1 MRNFTIPPVA
11 FFLFAVFANLT
22 LVARLLTR
30 VDVIT
35 SRSDADDAEKNQP
48 ERLQTSTLRPIV
60 PKSSL
65 TQSSQPEKDSGIS
78 SNATAAPQTSDDDYL
93 HITFTGPQSQDGV
106 SRDHIGKDGEWIE
119 NLPAMLGCPHM
130 EDNFE
135 NSDNPLSFN
144 NTPTKESHWNKY
156 YIAYHATVDPGF
168 RKLPFE
174 EYQQNAWSVP
184 IEVKFSPVN
193 GRGVYAKERIPKDTL
208 VWDSNSNSA
217 EFANSHEYRHFLEYL
232 IADPN
237 SLDAACGTETW
248 YDVIS
253 KPDHLYSQSK
263 DKEEFVICQ
272 TFDEGAL
279 FNEDMT
285 PEKSKINLNAKPTK
299 AFNAC
304 GGYTYVASRDIQPGE
319 ELIINYDVDQLMN
332 NGYVAMGLE
341 IYDPHKQANNSGHNI
356 NNATIRA
363 SQNKALKPLAPQN
376 TTLNQ
381 SRDKKS
387 IGEKASSYDTQSQDG
402 ISRDHMG
409 RDGDWAQD
417 LPELLGCPS
426 ISSDFAKSEDP
437 MAYNYIPNKDT
448 HW

>member
-1 MRNFTIPPVA
+1 
-11 FFLFAVFANLT
+11 
-22 LVARLLTR
+22 
-30 VDVIT
+30 
-35 SRSDADDAEKNQP
+35 
-48 ERLQTSTLRPIV
+48 V

-217 EFANSHEYRHFLEYL
+217 EFANSHEYRRFLEYL
-232 IADPN
+232 IADPT
-237 SLDAACGTETW
+237 SKDAACDTEKW
-248 YDVIS
+248 YMVLP
-253 KPDHLYSQSK
+253 KPDK
-263 DKEEFVICQ
+263 KNFVICQ
-272 TFDEGAL
+272 TFDEGTF

-285 PEKSKINLNAKPTK
+285 PAKSKVNLKPKGTKK

-304 GGYTYVASRDIQPGE
+304 GGHMYVTKRDIQSGE
-319 ELIINYDVDQLMN
+319 ELIIAYGVDQLIKN
-332 NGYVAMGLE
+332 SYVAMGLP
-341 IYDPHKQANNSGHNI
+341 IHDPHNQATKSEQDFK
-356 NNATIRA
+356 NAAIQV
-363 SQNKALKPLAPQN
+363 SQNKAQIPLAPLSN
-376 TTLNQ
+376 TKNQ
-381 SRDKKS
+381 SKDKNRAEEKS
-387 IGEKASSYDTQSQDG
+387 SSYDATSQDG
-402 ISRDHMG
+402 ISKDHMG
-409 RDGDWAQD
+409 RDGEWAQD
-417 LPELLGCPS
+417 LPELLGCPT
-426 ISSDFAKSEDP
+426 ISSNFAKSADP
-437 MAYNYIPNKDT
+437 MAYSYIPNKDT